1 MKILVVLFFHMDE
14 KKTNYTSSCL
24 FYQDEM
30 EILICPDHS
39 FYRHGF
45 TKKKIIDQLK
55 VQLFSI
61 HSRIPCIGPCA
72 LYVSRCLLVG
82 LYIDMGLY
90 IHKEV
95 TKPEE
100 SCMKKARVG
109 LFSEFYGS
117 PPSLAHKMTKVHWS
131 ID

>member
-24 FYQDEM
+24 FYQDEK
-30 EILICPDHS
+30 EILIRPDHS

-72 LYVSRCLLVG
+72 LYISRCLLVG
-82 LYIDMGLY
+82 LYIDMGLH

-109 LFSEFYGS
+109 FFFRIL
-117 PPSLAHKMTKVHWS
+117 L
-131 ID
+131 